1 MANIYGALMCWF
13 NCSFPEPSTYF
24 IYVYCFS
31 AAVFHNAS
39 TRFCDGTWFGLGT
52 EVNWRN
58 LFSFCCHNVED
69 AIILMVCSLEFV
81 TGWYKYKSD
90 SCSRSCG
97 AEGLLTTR
105 WYVHNLHLLCQNLR
119 TKEKMVMYIEKIKP
133 FSKFGLAWFLI
144 RQLPIHFSCF
154 LASPKLK
161 C

>member
-24 IYVYCFS
+24 IYVYCLS

-97 AEGLLTTR
+97 GWRSINNTMACT
-105 WYVHNLHLLCQNLR
+105 Q
-119 TKEKMVMYIEKIKP
+119 
-133 FSKFGLAWFLI
+133 LAFI
-144 RQLPIHFSCF
+144 MS
-154 LASPKLK
+154 KLK
-161 C
+161 GERKNGDVYRKNKTLLQIWTDMIPH